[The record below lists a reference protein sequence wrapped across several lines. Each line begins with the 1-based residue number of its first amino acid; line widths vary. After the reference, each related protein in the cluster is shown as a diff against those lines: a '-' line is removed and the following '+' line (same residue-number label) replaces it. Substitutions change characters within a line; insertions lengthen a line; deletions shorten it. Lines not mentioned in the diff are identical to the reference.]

1 MAGGNR
7 LRPLT
12 FVQQPEIA
20 TIETVPRQ
28 LRPLVT
34 QSRHAEGRSGPAP
47 QLAPVVSKP
56 FISDPSDLVARALAI
71 LLEETTTRNQ
81 RGSANYP
88 GGAGW

>member
-20 TIETVPRQ
+20 TIETIPRQ

-34 QSRHAEGRSGPAP
+34 QSRYAEGRSGPAP
-47 QLAPVVSKP
+47 QPTPVVSKP
-56 FISDPSDLVARALAI
+56 FISDPSDLVARACAI
-71 LLEETTTRNQ
+71 LLEETTTRDQ
-81 RGSANYP
+81 RADENYP
-88 GGAGW
+88 GSAG